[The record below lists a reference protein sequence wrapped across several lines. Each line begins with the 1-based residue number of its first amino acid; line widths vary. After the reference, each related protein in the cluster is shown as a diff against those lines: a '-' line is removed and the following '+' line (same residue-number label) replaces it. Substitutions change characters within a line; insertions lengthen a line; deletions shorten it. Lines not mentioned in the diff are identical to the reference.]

1 MTIQFNSSV
10 GVDNTYCIDKGI
22 ITLNIYETQPISIFN
37 ILQIET
43 FSVFFLLGKIRVNW
57 KLIQDENSPR
67 FSNNCRWCY
76 HTKFEPGKFNK
87 PTSNYIILFVLHGG
101 IVEYVLYNNF
111 LY

>member
-22 ITLNIYETQPISIFN
+22 ITLNIYETQPKCHAHLQHISDRNF
-37 ILQIET
+37 LC
-43 FSVFFLLGKIRVNW
+43 FFLLGKIRVNW

-87 PTSNYIILFVLHGG
+87 PTSNYISMLIVLH
-101 IVEYVLYNNF
+101 
-111 LY
+111 